1 MKTSAGKCIQHGKRA
16 MDIDGASKK
25 QTESLGRRY
34 LRKEGV
40 KSAHIFQRIQKA
52 MCMLRTEYMLRRD
65 PRRP

>member
-1 MKTSAGKCIQHGKRA
+1 